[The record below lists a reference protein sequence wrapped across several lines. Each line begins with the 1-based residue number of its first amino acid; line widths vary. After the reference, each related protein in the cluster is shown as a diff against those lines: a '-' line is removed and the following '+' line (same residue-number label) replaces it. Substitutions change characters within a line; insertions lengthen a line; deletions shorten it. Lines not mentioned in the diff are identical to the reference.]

1 QKPPAR
7 SPAASDRS
15 TTPDSPPRSSA
26 TRARPAPQP
35 PSRTRAVQV
44 RPPTSSPVRLDRTDQ
59 SSRRPGTTDAAAPA
73 VRPRAGVGILL
84 AIAVLGGG
92 LLAAGG
98 LPAPPPGQS
107 VSDQVAAILDPPGGP
122 QGSDAPPISAATT
135 ASAVR
140 ASQLG
145 SGQAVTLAFGGDV
158 HFEGPVAKRLSSNSH
173 TVFNPAKPLYAGADI
188 TMVNLETAITNGGVA
203 APKQFVFRAPP
214 TALTAIKAGGI
225 TLVTEANNHGEDYG
239 AQGLADSIAASTRA
253 GLPVIGIGENVA
265 EAFAPYRATIKGQRI
280 AIIAATHVL
289 DDNLRDQWTAT
300 DSHPGLASAYDVDHL
315 LAAVRQVRLT
325 SDTVVVFLH
334 WGVETQS
341 CPTPAQ
347 EELAHQAVAA
357 GADIVVGS
365 HAHVLLGG
373 GLMDGAMVSYGLGNF
388 AFYATQPAQLESGVL
403 RVTVTGRRIDAYRW
417 APARLSGGVA
427 TPLSGSSAK
436 SALSR
441 WSALRSCTDLD
452 A

>member
-1 QKPPAR
+1 M
-7 SPAASDRS
+7 
-15 TTPDSPPRSSA
+15 
-26 TRARPAPQP
+26 
-35 PSRTRAVQV
+35 
-44 RPPTSSPVRLDRTDQ
+44 
-59 SSRRPGTTDAAAPA
+59 
-73 VRPRAGVGILL
+73 
-84 AIAVLGGG
+84 
-92 LLAAGG
+92 
-98 LPAPPPGQS
+98 
-107 VSDQVAAILDPPGGP
+107 
-122 QGSDAPPISAATT
+122 
-135 ASAVR
+135 
-140 ASQLG
+140 
-145 SGQAVTLAFGGDV
+145 
-158 HFEGPVAKRLSSNSH
+158 AKRLSSNSH

-188 TMVNLETAITNGGVA
+188 MMVNLETAITNGGVA